1 VVLDIAG
8 HRRVRILRSLVTER
22 GCLVIVGSE
31 NEGRWLGGL
40 HRAMGAALLSPFV
53 KQRLVML
60 MSSENGADLAALT
73 EVIERGGVRPALE
86 RTFPLAQAPAAIDHV
101 SGGHA
106 RGKVVVTV
114 GQAFGSDSRR

>member
-1 VVLDIAG
+1 
-8 HRRVRILRSLVTER
+8 
-22 GCLVIVGSE
+22 
-31 NEGRWLGGL
+31 
-40 HRAMGAALLSPFV
+40 M

-60 MSSENGADLAALT
+60 MASEDGADLAALT

-86 RTFPLAQAPAAIDHV
+86 RTFPLAQAPEAIDHV

-114 GQAFGSDSRR
+114 G